1 MTLPQSEMAAPP
13 SDRAPARRLHVVT
26 TVNAAWNMW
35 NFRRQ
40 LLAELLADGHRVT
53 VLAPRDESVEKLVN
67 LGCEFRPLE
76 MDMKSLNPFAQL
88 GLFLAIFSA
97 FRQLKPDVVLGYTI
111 KNNTFGSIAA
121 RLLGIPFIP
130 NVTGLGTAFL
140 SGKFLQRVAHLLYR
154 VAFAG
159 CPVVFFQNRDDSSMF
174 TELNL
179 VRAEQ
184 VEVLPG
190 SGIDL
195 DHFPLSPMPG
205 QDSPVQF
212 LMIARLLRDK
222 GVVEYVEAAK
232 MVRETHPG
240 TRFLLLGPAG
250 SENRTAFSA
259 EQAREWEQTHGIEYI
274 GPSDDVRPH
283 IEAAHCVVLPSY
295 REGAPRTLIEA
306 AAIGRPLIASDV
318 PGCRDIVDHGKNG
331 QLCTVRDADSLASAM
346 RRFLDMEPQQWAA
359 MGQEGRDKMVREYDV
374 ALVANAYRKAIA
386 ETCGKPGIAD

>member
-1 MTLPQSEMAAPP
+1 MNLPQSDMAAT
-13 SDRAPARRLHVVT
+13 RRLHIVT

-40 LLAELLADGHRVT
+40 MLAALLADGHRVT
-53 VLAPRDESVEKLVN
+53 VLAPRDDSVEELVE
-67 LGCEFRPLE
+67 LGCEFRELK

-88 GLFLAIFSA
+88 GLFLAIFRA

-179 VRAEQ
+179 VREEQ
-184 VEVLPG
+184 VVVVPG

-195 DHFPLSPMPG
+195 EHFAQAPMPT

-222 GVVEYVEAAK
+222 GVVEYVEAAR
-232 MVRETHPG
+232 MVRETHPD

-259 EQAREWEQTHGIEYI
+259 EQAHDWERTHGIKYL
-274 GPSDDVRPH
+274 GPSDDVRPQ
-283 IEAAHCVVLPSY
+283 IEQAHCVVLPSY

-318 PGCRDIVDHGKNG
+318 PGCRDIVDDGQNG
-331 QLCTVRDADSLASAM
+331 LLCTVRDAGSLASAM
-346 RRFLDMEPQQWAA
+346 RKFLDMEPQQWAA

-374 ALVANAYRKAIA
+374 VHVATAYRKAIA
-386 ETCGKPGIAD
+386 DICGKPQIAD

>member
-1 MTLPQSEMAAPP
+1 MNLPQSDIAARQAD
-13 SDRAPARRLHVVT
+13 SAATRRLHIVT

-40 LLAELLADGHRVT
+40 MLTALLADGHRVT
-53 VLAPRDESVEKLVN
+53 VLAPSDEAVDRLVD
-67 LGCEFRPLE
+67 LGCEFHPLE
-76 MDMKSLNPFAQL
+76 MDIKSLNPFAQL
-88 GLFLAIFSA
+88 GLFFAMFRA
-97 FRQLKPDVVLGYTI
+97 FRQLRPDLVLGFTI

-154 VAFAG
+154 VSFAG
-159 CPVVFFQNRDDSSMF
+159 CPLVFFQNRDDSALF
-174 TELNL
+174 TGLNL
-179 VRAEQ
+179 VREDQ
-184 VEVLPG
+184 VVVVPG

-195 DHFPLSPMPG
+195 VHFAQAPMPAHDG
-205 QDSPVQF
+205 PVQF

-232 MVRETHPG
+232 MVRESHPG

-259 EQAREWEQTHGIEYI
+259 EQAHEWERTHGIEYL

-283 IEAAHCVVLPSY
+283 IEQAHCVVLPSY

-318 PGCRDIVDHGKNG
+318 PGCHDIVDDGSNG
-331 QLCTVRDADSLASAM
+331 LLCTVRDAESLASAM
-346 RRFLDMEPQQWAA
+346 RRFLDMEAQQWAT

-374 ALVANAYRKAIA
+374 AHVANAYRRAIA
-386 ETCGKPGIAD
+386 DITGMSAITD